1 MTDSLT
7 ALASRRSQIY
17 GRLDQLRIEI
27 DQLFALISV
36 KYGNMLHFAQLQ
48 SLLEERDRLVASRQQ
63 VEDQMITE
71 LLTHRGETAG
81 SSD

>member
-17 GRLDQLRIEI
+17 GRIDRLRTEI
-27 DQLFALISV
+27 DQLFSLVSV
-36 KYGNMLHFAQLQ
+36 NNGNMLHFAQLQ
-48 SLLEERDRLVASRQQ
+48 SLLEERDRLVVSCQQ
-63 VEDQMITE
+63 VEDQIITE
-71 LLTHRGETAG
+71 LLNHRGEAAE